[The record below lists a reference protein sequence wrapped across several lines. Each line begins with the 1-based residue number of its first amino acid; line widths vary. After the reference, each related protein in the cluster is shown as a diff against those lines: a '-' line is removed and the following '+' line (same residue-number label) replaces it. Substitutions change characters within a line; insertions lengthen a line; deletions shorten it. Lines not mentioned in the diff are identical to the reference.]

1 MADLKV
7 RWHVSRPGAVRLVH
21 VPKWPAQPTEPP
33 PSARRTGTADMRWAA
48 PRWRR
53 GVVMRADVD
62 VAPSS
67 PEPPPPTHPP
77 ILSRIRTRDVNLLAS
92 DGIGR
97 PLSANPN
104 HSR

>member
-1 MADLKV
+1 MADLKA

-33 PSARRTGTADMRWAA
+33 PSARRTGTADVRWAA

-53 GVVMRADVD
+53 GRGVMRADVD

-67 PEPPPPTHPP
+67 TEPPPPTHPRPYPDPGRQFACQRRHRPP
-77 ILSRIRTRDVNLLAS
+77 IIC
-92 DGIGR
+92 
-97 PLSANPN
+97 
-104 HSR
+104 